1 MRNRHASS
9 QQCWMLLSLLPA
21 LAVGLAP
28 VVIALAQ
35 QPAPHEDPLT
45 LSGEA
50 GRSGGRLVVSLRAE
64 PKTLNP
70 VLATDAPSREVI
82 ATMRAD
88 LFHINLATQLTEA
101 ALPKSVKVSSDG
113 LQYTLTLL
121 QGLRFSHGQPL
132 DAYAVLF
139 SFRVYLHES
148 VHLPHRD
155 LLLVV

>member
-9 QQCWMLLSLLPA
+9 QQCWMLLSLVPG
-21 LAVGLAP
+21 LAVGLGA

-35 QPAPHEDPLT
+35 QPAAHEDPLT

-70 VLATDAPSREVI
+70 VLATEAPSREVI

-88 LFHINLATQLTEA
+88 LVHINRSTQLTEVTLA
-101 ALPKSVKVSSDG
+101 KTRTVSSHG
-113 LQYTLTLL
+113 LQYTGT
-121 QGLRFSHGQPL
+121 
-132 DAYAVLF
+132 
-139 SFRVYLHES
+139 FRPHLH
-148 VHLPHRD
+148 
-155 LLLVV
+155 

>member
-50 GRSGGRLVVSLRAE
+50 GRSGGRLAGSLRAE
-64 PKTLNP
+64 AKTLNP
-70 VLATDAPSREVI
+70 VLATDAPSGRVLAPLQAELDHVNP
-82 ATMRAD
+82 ATRP
-88 LFHINLATQLTEA
+88 NEA
-101 ALPKSVKVSSDG
+101 SLS
-113 LQYTLTLL
+113 
-121 QGLRFSHGQPL
+121 
-132 DAYAVLF
+132 
-139 SFRVYLHES
+139 
-148 VHLPHRD
+148 
-155 LLLVV
+155 